1 VVTVNAVL
9 LAALRAVAGPDED
22 TLFDRLPNDSVGA
35 HLRRIIL
42 LPTLL
47 VMAILPAINAT
58 LSFRLAIPTTRL
70 TAMTS
75 SRTTMKLFDRLYLAT
90 PGADLLDGVRIDLD
104 REPLIVAV
112 DES

>member
-22 TLFDRLPNDSVGA
+22 TLFDRLP
-35 HLRRIIL
+35 
-42 LPTLL
+42 
-47 VMAILPAINAT
+47 
-58 LSFRLAIPTTRL
+58 TRL